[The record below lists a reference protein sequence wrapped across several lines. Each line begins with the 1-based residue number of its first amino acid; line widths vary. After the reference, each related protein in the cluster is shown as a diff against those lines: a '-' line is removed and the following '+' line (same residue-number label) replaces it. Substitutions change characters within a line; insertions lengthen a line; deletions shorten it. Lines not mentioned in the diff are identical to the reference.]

1 MSEFPEHEKMAELR
15 DKIDAVTEFLEWCES
30 TGKHV
35 VTMSRHSLRVDEM
48 FGTREL
54 LAAHFQIDERKIEAE
69 KQAMIAEFRA
79 AQ

>member
-1 MSEFPEHEKMAELR
+1 MSNYPEHQRIVEQQDR
-15 DKIDAVTEFLEWCES
+15 IDAVTEFLEWCES

-48 FGTREL
+48 FGIREL